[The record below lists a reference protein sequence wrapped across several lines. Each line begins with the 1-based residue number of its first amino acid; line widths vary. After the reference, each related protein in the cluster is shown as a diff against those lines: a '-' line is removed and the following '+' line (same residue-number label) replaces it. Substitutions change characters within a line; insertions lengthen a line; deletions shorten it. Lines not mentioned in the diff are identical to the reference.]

1 MKKHLFKLPLKVL
14 HLLQPE
20 QAHNLAIRFLKL
32 RIFSTKITS
41 RHKKLRVQFCNIN
54 LPNPIGLAAGF
65 DKNAEVLPGL
75 FSLGFGFIEVGAVT
89 PHPQKG
95 NKKPRIFRL
104 REDQAII
111 NRLGFNNLGMHQ
123 IIHKLSRYKGDGK
136 IGLNVGVNR
145 TSPNKIL
152 DFVSV
157 LNYSSSAVDFLT
169 INVSSPNTEGL
180 RNLQSKQDL
189 VKLVK
194 EVMRSDVVI
203 KDRKPILLKIA
214 PELNDE
220 ELKSIISICRK
231 YGISGIIAT
240 NTTTKRPNLKSSHY
254 KQTGGLSGKPLFN
267 ISNTI
272 LAKLYYLS
280 DGKIPLIGVGGVF
293 SGQDAYKKICLGAS
307 VVQLYTALTFQGPT
321 VVKKIITE
329 LKYLL
334 EEDGYEHISEAV
346 GSKNLTYLM
355 EETDRSIFG

>member
-1 MKKHLFKLPLKVL
+1 LKKHLFRLALKVL

-20 QAHNLAIRFLKL
+20 QAHNLAIGLLKL
-32 RIFSTKITS
+32 RVFSTKIIS
-41 RHKKLRVQFCNIN
+41 DHKKLKVQFCNIN

-75 FSLGFGFIEVGAVT
+75 FSLGFGFVEVGAVT

-123 IIHKLSRYKGDGK
+123 IIHKLSTYKGDGK

-157 LNYSSSAVDFLT
+157 LNYTSPAVDFLT

-189 VKLVK
+189 IKLVK

-203 KDRKPILLKIA
+203 KDHKPILLKIA

-220 ELKSIISICRK
+220 ELKSIISICEN

-240 NTTTKRPNLKSSHY
+240 NTTTKRPNLTSSHC
-254 KQTGGLSGKPLFN
+254 KQTGGLSGRPLFN

-280 DGKIPLIGVGGVF
+280 NGKIPLIGVGGVF

-307 VVQLYTALTFQGPT
+307 VVQLYTALTYQGPT

-329 LKYLL
+329 LKDLL
-334 EEDGYEHISEAV
+334 DEEGYENISEAV